1 MDEMSVRLGDG
12 TDLREASLFGFTNMP
27 SLFGGSYEIK
37 NQKCEGPGRG
47 GGHEPSLKKPGDFTV
62 AEGHGHPLVNKNI
75 SNIFLSSFF
84 QIDFLP
90 CNNHV
95 ICNILIFYIPFIF
108 PYFQLYIFKLV

>member
-47 GGHEPSLKKPGDFTV
+47 GDMNQV
-62 AEGHGHPLVNKNI
+62 
-75 SNIFLSSFF
+75 
-84 QIDFLP
+84 
-90 CNNHV
+90 
-95 ICNILIFYIPFIF
+95 
-108 PYFQLYIFKLV
+108 